1 MCLLGAYKT
10 FDECWPG
17 LLQTWYYSL
26 YLLSGDRKTMIH
38 RFMFNFLFCVPAGL
52 VHALMP
58 LIGIWFP
65 SFSAYLV
72 LFNTCWSWRAERLE
86 FWAFCF
92 PWFFTPSKLFGFFSF
107 FKILH
112 RCGGTIVAA
121 ETNFTFS
128 HWTTKYLTG
137 APAAVTYGGAWHFQN
152 CVRIK
157 TRCLIGFLN
166 ILWRKLLANVLGH
179 MTVWGRWLGRSKGL
193 LFICFDS
200 GLFF

>member
-86 FWAFCF
+86 FWAFCLPDFSPPQIFFVFF
-92 PWFFTPSKLFGFFSF
+92 PFLKFCIDVVGLSLQQKPILLLATEPPNTWQELQQRWPTGVPDTFRTVSGSKLG
-107 FKILH
+107 I
-112 RCGGTIVAA
+112 
-121 ETNFTFS
+121 
-128 HWTTKYLTG
+128 
-137 APAAVTYGGAWHFQN
+137 
-152 CVRIK
+152 
-157 TRCLIGFLN
+157 
-166 ILWRKLLANVLGH
+166 
-179 MTVWGRWLGRSKGL
+179 
-193 LFICFDS
+193 
-200 GLFF
+200 

>member
-1 MCLLGAYKT
+1 MLAWVVPDMVLFVISSKLT
-10 FDECWPG
+10 
-17 LLQTWYYSL
+17 
-26 YLLSGDRKTMIH
+26 GDRKTMIH
-38 RFMFNFLFCVPAGL
+38 RFMFNFSFCVPAGL

-72 LFNTCWSWRAERLE
+72 LFNTCWKLKSREVRILG
-86 FWAFCF
+86 FLF
-92 PWFFTPSKLFGFFSF
+92 PLIFHPLKSFFVFFSF

-112 RCGGTIVAA
+112 RCGGTIVSA
-121 ETNFTFS
+121 ETNFTFTFS

-157 TRCLIGFLN
+157 TRCLIGFLI